1 MGAWIRASRAVVMVI
16 GVVALLLAGGNL
28 ATGGG
33 SLTDP
38 VMPGGV
44 LLGLLAVGAA
54 AWTTDRNALRAVV
67 VWLGVIGIVA
77 GVVILWA
84 NTGDM
89 ATRDLYVYIGIPA
102 AIVLV
107 AAAGVAVGRVRAG
120 ALGARPAA

>member
-44 LLGLLAVGAA
+44 LLGLLAIGAA

-77 GVVILWA
+77 GVVMLWA